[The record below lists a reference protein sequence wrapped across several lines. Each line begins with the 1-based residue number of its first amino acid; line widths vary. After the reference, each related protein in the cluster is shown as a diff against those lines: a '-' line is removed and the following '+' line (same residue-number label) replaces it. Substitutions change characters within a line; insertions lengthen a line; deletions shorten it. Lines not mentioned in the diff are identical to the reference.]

1 VLARPVPGRHI
12 TIAARSRGRWHGA
25 TLPAWPVFSVYTA
38 ETGHGQADLAH
49 RDSMASA
56 TRCGGGRGTELA
68 VRTKD
73 LARRT
78 LDDIQHGRHREA
90 YALFLIGVVL
100 AVLGLAG
107 VADIPVLLSTILLAL
122 SFLVFHTA
130 VDASDQRPA
139 LDQVLCDRQ
148 SFGAFSQL
156 LPGVRDLRI
165 YGPTA
170 VNVLVNAADIRRFV
184 LQCGGTVRV
193 IVHDDDSALLEKTAL
208 QLDDNMELESTLH
221 NSLATLGRLATVPG
235 FSYRKLPVN
244 PGFSLVIVNPD
255 DARGYVIFESQGF
268 KDENIADRMHI
279 TIKRHESP
287 HWFAYWVARFDAM
300 WETAQLASQQAEPPR
315 T

>member
-1 VLARPVPGRHI
+1 
-12 TIAARSRGRWHGA
+12 
-25 TLPAWPVFSVYTA
+25 
-38 ETGHGQADLAH
+38 
-49 RDSMASA
+49 
-56 TRCGGGRGTELA
+56 
-68 VRTKD
+68 VRTKE

-100 AVLGLAG
+100 AVLGLTG
-107 VADIPVLLSTILLAL
+107 VADTAVLLSTILLAL

-156 LPGVRDLRI
+156 LPGVQDLRI

-184 LQCGGTVRV
+184 LQRGGTVRV
-193 IVHDDDSALLEKTAL
+193 IVHDDDPVLLEKTAL

-221 NSLATLGRLATVPG
+221 NSLTTLSKLAAVPG

-244 PGFSLVIVNPD
+244 PGFSLVIANPD
-255 DARGYVIFESQGF
+255 DVKGYLIFESQGF

-279 TIKRHESP
+279 TIKRSESP

-300 WETAQLASQQAEPPR
+300 WETARPAPPQAEPPQ